1 MRTNEELI
9 NYLIGTGVL
18 KSLNIIRAMSRI
30 DRRDFIT
37 PDCESFAYDDSPC
50 SIGYGQTISQP
61 TTVAFMM
68 EMLQPQEGDKI
79 LDIGYGSGWTTA
91 ILASIIS
98 DSGKIFAFEIIPR
111 LKHFG
116 EDNAKKYKFEN
127 ITFIEGDGSR
137 GLAREAPF
145 DRILVSA
152 AAPFLSNSPKEQL
165 RIGGRLVIPVGR
177 ASQSIYVIERI
188 GDKAYKKKKIPGFV
202 FVELKMNR
210 KNRIN
215 RTEQL

>member
-1 MRTNEELI
+1 MKTNEELI

-18 KSLNIIRAMSRI
+18 KSLNIIRAMSKI

-37 PDCESFAYDDSPC
+37 PECENFAYDDSPC

-79 LDIGYGSGWTTA
+79 LDIGFGSGWTTA
-91 ILASIIS
+91 ILASIAA
-98 DSGKIFAFEIIPR
+98 DSGRVFAFEIIPW
-111 LKHFG
+111 LKRFG
-116 EDNAKKYKFEN
+116 EDNVKKYKLEN
-127 ITFIEGDGSR
+127 ITFIGGDGSR

-152 AAPFLSNSPKEQL
+152 AAPILPNSLKEQSK
-165 RIGGRLVIPVGR
+165 IGGRLVIPVGR
-177 ASQSIYVIERI
+177 ASQAIYVIERVAE
-188 GDKAYKKKKIPGFV
+188 KAYKKKKIPGFI
-202 FVELKMNR
+202 FVELKRNT
-210 KNRIN
+210 KL
-215 RTEQL
+215 T

>member
-1 MRTNEELI
+1 MHSNEELI

-18 KSLNIIRAMSRI
+18 KSLNIIRAMSKI

-37 PDCESFAYDDSPC
+37 LDCESFAYDDSPC

-68 EMLQPQEGDKI
+68 EELKPQEGDKV

-91 ILASIIS
+91 ILSSIVGDEGKVFALELIS
-98 DSGKIFAFEIIPR
+98 I
-111 LKHFG
+111 LKRFG
-116 EDNAKKYKFEN
+116 ENNVKKYRFEN

-152 AAPFLSNSPKEQL
+152 AAPFLPNSFKEQL
-165 RIGGRLVIPVGR
+165 KIGGRLVIPVGR
-177 ASQSIYVIERI
+177 GSQSIYVVERI
-188 GDKAYKKKKIPGFV
+188 GEKAYKKKKIPGFV
-202 FVELKMNR
+202 FVELKSKRRN
-210 KNRIN
+210 
-215 RTEQL
+215 L